1 MKFFFWV
8 STVLLPL
15 NLLGL
20 IVISAGCGSEGYNT
34 IGCLVDSRGEL
45 VLTWILYVFNLL
57 GYAQLL
63 FSYQFITRFQRRH
76 PVGHMVGGHY

>member
-1 MKFFFWV
+1 VKFFFWV

-20 IVISAGCGSEGYNT
+20 IVISVGCKSEGYNT
-34 IGCLVDSRGEL
+34 ISCLLDSRGDL
-45 VLTWILYVFNLL
+45 VITWILNLFNLL

-63 FSYQFITRFQRRH
+63 FSYQFITRFQRKH
-76 PVGHMVGGHY
+76 PVGVMLGRH

>member
-8 STVLLPL
+8 SSVLLPL

-20 IVISAGCGSEGYNT
+20 IVISIGCRSEGYNT
-34 IGCLVDSRGEL
+34 ISCLLDSRGDL
-45 VLTWILYVFNLL
+45 VITWILFVFNLL

-63 FSYQFITRFQRRH
+63 FSYQFITRFQRKH
-76 PVGHMVGGHY
+76 PMVPMLGGQH